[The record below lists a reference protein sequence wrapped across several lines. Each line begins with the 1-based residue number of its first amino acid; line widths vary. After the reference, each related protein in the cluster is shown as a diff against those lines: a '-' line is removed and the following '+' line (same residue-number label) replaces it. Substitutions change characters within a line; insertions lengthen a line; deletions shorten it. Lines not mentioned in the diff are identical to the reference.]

1 MKNNNWILKTQQR
14 IRSGRHNVFTEEVN
28 KIFLSSNDDKRMK
41 WIELIETYAFG
52 MNKKLVIEK
61 EEIKCNNTI

>member
-1 MKNNNWILKTQQR
+1 MFLLKKL
-14 IRSGRHNVFTEEVN
+14 I

>member
-14 IRSGRHNVFTEEVN
+14 FRSERHNVFTEEVN

-61 EEIKCNNTI
+61 EEIKCNKTI